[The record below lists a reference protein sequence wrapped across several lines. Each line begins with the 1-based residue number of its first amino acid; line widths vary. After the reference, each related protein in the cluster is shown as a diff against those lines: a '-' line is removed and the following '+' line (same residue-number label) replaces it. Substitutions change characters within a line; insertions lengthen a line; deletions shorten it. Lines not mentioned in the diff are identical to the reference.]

1 MKFPEVVEF
10 VNFYLDKAAELS
22 EDVGYIPL
30 PAELY
35 TQQKEHFKAFVESN
49 K

>member
-1 MKFPEVVEF
+1 VE
-10 VNFYLDKAAELS
+10 NAGELS

-30 PAELY
+30 PDEMY
-35 TQQKEHFKAFVESN
+35 TEQKKKFNAFVEAH